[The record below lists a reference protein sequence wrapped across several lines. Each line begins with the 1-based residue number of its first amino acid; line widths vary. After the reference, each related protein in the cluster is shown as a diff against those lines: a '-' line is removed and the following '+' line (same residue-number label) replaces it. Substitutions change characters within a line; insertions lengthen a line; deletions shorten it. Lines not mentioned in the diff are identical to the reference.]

1 MSAQKLQQSFHYEN
15 CFVENKKNCKV
26 KMLHRNFGVIISSHK
41 IVKKKNPSKSNTLN
55 ISLQL
60 KKSSTNWATI
70 NQSSYMLKLKI
81 AKGSLL
87 FTELQVFKPQFII
100 YENRD
105 WIQQQP
111 PYTSHF
117 IILEN

>member
-1 MSAQKLQQSFHYEN
+1 
-15 CFVENKKNCKV
+15 
-26 KMLHRNFGVIISSHK
+26 
-41 IVKKKNPSKSNTLN
+41 
-55 ISLQL
+55 
-60 KKSSTNWATI
+60 
-70 NQSSYMLKLKI
+70 MLKLKI